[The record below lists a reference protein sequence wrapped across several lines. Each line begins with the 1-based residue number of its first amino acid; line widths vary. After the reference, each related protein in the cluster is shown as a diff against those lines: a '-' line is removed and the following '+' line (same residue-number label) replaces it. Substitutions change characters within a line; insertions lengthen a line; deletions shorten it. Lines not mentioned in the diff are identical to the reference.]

1 MRKAITLV
9 NESDFQLSGN
19 QFVLRH
25 GHYPVL
31 PGSFCDDPRT
41 GVKLYN
47 EALQRYLNYNR
58 RRTDLRVQL
67 MLEKH
72 ACNRRIVKLRSII
85 DRGLQRAVDIRSMTA
100 TELKLFM
107 LMLRYS

>member
-9 NESDFQLSGN
+9 NESDFQLSGD

-31 PGSFCDDPRT
+31 PGSFCDDPRS
-41 GVKLYN
+41 GAKLYN
-47 EALQRYLNYNR
+47 EALTRYLNYNR

-67 MLEKH
+67 MLEKR
-72 ACNRRIVKLRSII
+72 ACNHRIVRLRSII
-85 DRGLQRAVDIRSMTA
+85 NRGLQKAVDIRSMSNI
-100 TELKLFM
+100 ERKLFL
-107 LMLRYS
+107 LMLCYS